1 MQRVNFRELCSLHS
15 GIVLPG
21 VLPVLLVKWRFVFKN
36 FIDHIQYAFTV
47 IGACAVFCR
56 CDDRATGIFHCKT
69 KACLTQHLNIVT
81 AIAKDHHFAVVGDAA
96 NLLI

>member
-21 VLPVLLVKWRFVFKN
+21 VLPFLLVKWRFVFKN

-47 IGACAVFCR
+47 IGACPVFCR
-56 CDDRATGIFHCKT
+56 SDDRA
-69 KACLTQHLNIVT
+69 
-81 AIAKDHHFAVVGDAA
+81 
-96 NLLI
+96 